1 MDEYVGDIRQ
11 RVLERMDLSREMSDE
26 EIENLIGEEASRLM
40 QEEPIS
46 IRERLM
52 LEARVFNSLRK
63 LDALQELL
71 DDPEISEIM
80 VNGPKHIFYEKAGR
94 VHAWNQAFASE
105 EKMQDVIQQIV
116 GRHNRVVNLSN
127 PIVDTRLADGSRVN
141 IVLAPV
147 SLDGS
152 TITIRKFPE
161 KPLDMQTLIQKGA
174 LPEDA
179 AEFLKMLVRAK
190 YNLLISG
197 GTSSGKTT
205 FLNALSQYIPE
216 DERVITIEDSAE
228 LQIQGI
234 KNLVRLETRNANMEG
249 VQPVTIRYA
258 GLGDWYPNTD
268 RLPNGIKG
276 LAERIENLG
285 MKFGLWIEPEMTN
298 MDSDLYRNHPD
309 WILHVPNRNSCEC
322 RHQYVLDYSRKEV
335 VDYIY
340 NMLAKILREAKV
352 SYIKWDMNRS
362 ITECY
367 SVALPADR
375 QGEVF
380 HRYILG
386 VYDLY
391 ERLTSEFPHILFE
404 SCASGGA
411 RFDPGLLYY
420 APQGWASDDSDAIE
434 RLKIQYG
441 TSFAY
446 PISSIGS
453 HVSVTPNHQVYR
465 LTPLHTRANVA
476 YFGTFGY
483 ELDLNKLTPAE
494 QEEVKEQIKFMK
506 EYREVFQ
513 FGTFYRLSSPFE
525 NNVTAWMVVS
535 EDKETAIVGWY
546 RVLNGINLPY
556 SRIYLQGLNPDFCY
570 KQNIDGNCYYGDE
583 LMNIGLV
590 IDDPSAGQVSS
601 DMPTSCDFDSKVYV
615 LKATNK

>member
-161 KPLDMQTLIQKGA
+161 KPQDMQTLIQKGA

-179 AEFLKMLVRAK
+179 ELQVTEITNQFLKMLVRAK

-249 VQPVTIRYA
+249 VQPVTIRDLIRTALRMRPDRILVGECRGAEAFDMLQALNTGHDGGLSTAHGNSSRDILSRLEMMVLMGMELPIAAIRQQIASGIDLIVHLGRLPDKSRRVLEITEVCGVKDGEIQISPIYELEGIGGSWKWKHCGILKNRKKLEMA
-258 GLGDWYPNTD
+258 GLA
-268 RLPNGIKG
+268 REKG
-276 LAERIENLG
+276 EIED
-285 MKFGLWIEPEMTN
+285 GLSCVSSEPE
-298 MDSDLYRNHPD
+298 
-309 WILHVPNRNSCEC
+309 
-322 RHQYVLDYSRKEV
+322 
-335 VDYIY
+335 
-340 NMLAKILREAKV
+340 
-352 SYIKWDMNRS
+352 
-362 ITECY
+362 
-367 SVALPADR
+367 
-375 QGEVF
+375 
-380 HRYILG
+380 
-386 VYDLY
+386 
-391 ERLTSEFPHILFE
+391 
-404 SCASGGA
+404 
-411 RFDPGLLYY
+411 
-420 APQGWASDDSDAIE
+420 
-434 RLKIQYG
+434 
-441 TSFAY
+441 
-446 PISSIGS
+446 GS
-453 HVSVTPNHQVYR
+453 
-465 LTPLHTRANVA
+465 L
-476 YFGTFGY
+476 
-483 ELDLNKLTPAE
+483 
-494 QEEVKEQIKFMK
+494 
-506 EYREVFQ
+506 
-513 FGTFYRLSSPFE
+513 
-525 NNVTAWMVVS
+525 
-535 EDKETAIVGWY
+535 
-546 RVLNGINLPY
+546 
-556 SRIYLQGLNPDFCY
+556 
-570 KQNIDGNCYYGDE
+570 
-583 LMNIGLV
+583 
-590 IDDPSAGQVSS
+590 
-601 DMPTSCDFDSKVYV
+601 
-615 LKATNK
+615 